1 MHEVS
6 IATGLIGEL
15 VRIAGEN
22 RARKVI
28 TVNIK
33 IGKMSGIVTD
43 SLKFAFDALKTEQP
57 LLSDTEIN
65 IQEVPLR
72 YECRDCRVSFRT
84 EELNFPCCPECKSYR
99 LTLLTGEEMNIEN
112 MEIEV

>member
-6 IATGLIGEL
+6 IATGLIDEL
-15 VRIAGEN
+15 IRIAEEN
-22 RARKVI
+22 EARKVI
-28 TVNIK
+28 TVNVK

-43 SLKFAFDALKTEQP
+43 SLKFAFDALKAEQP
-57 LLSDTEIN
+57 LISSTEMQ
-65 IQEVPLR
+65 IQEVPLC
-72 YECRDCRVSFRT
+72 YECRDCRVTFGT
-84 EELNFPCCPECKSYR
+84 EDPNFPCCPDCKSYR